1 MPEKLGKPDRPSGDK
16 TPVTGTGVK
25 RPLVLVVLALMVGLA
40 AAAWGLKVTG
50 TWLVIGL
57 AGLLG
62 VLFLVYGLGFG
73 GGSREQ
79 RRDGQE
85 EPK

>member
-1 MPEKLGKPDRPSGDK
+1 MPEKQGEPGRPVK
-16 TPVTGTGVK
+16 NVTGTGVK
-25 RPLVLVVLALMVGLA
+25 RPLVVVVLALMVGLA
-40 AAAWGLKVTG
+40 AGAWGLKITG
-50 TWLVIGL
+50 TWLIIGL

-62 VLFLVYGLGFG
+62 ILFLVYGLGFG
-73 GGSREQ
+73 GGSRDQ